1 MSLIDNQSIPS
12 TKSELD
18 LFTVPPTQVVVK
30 RGFWDEIQ
38 TMNPVTDE
46 GPYKFRIPPDP
57 HYTQLNKNYV
67 YLQLKLK
74 KPPAIVDATG
84 GAATIPSVAPINLLG
99 KTFFKQI
106 LLFMNGQ
113 QVSDSTDKYA
123 YRSFFETELNH
134 GYDAKHSHL
143 QSAFYYHE
151 SGPNIDTSNN
161 ESFKQRAD
169 IFKDERIVELIAPL
183 HIDLFLQDRFL
194 LNYTDIRLELYR
206 NSNEFLLQCFQ
217 DVTSLEL
224 HVLQVKLYLRK
235 VEVLD
240 SVNLALETTL
250 ANYAAKYPIRR
261 VSMTNL
267 HVSNPA
273 RSTPLHTLFSGQLPR
288 RILFACVEGSAYRG
302 TYKKSPFNFQPFN
315 MNEVKVICGGRTFPA
330 FPMKI
335 DFKNRKYIHAYNQL
349 FEALDQVHDNK
360 GNIISISDY
369 VSSHCIFAFD
379 LTPDEDDNG
388 HWDLVSEGTT
398 SIEINFSE
406 ALPESGVEIIVY
418 AEFDNLV
425 MIDKNRNIFFD
436 YN

>member
-1 MSLIDNQSIPS
+1 MALIDSKSIPS

-18 LFTVPPTQVVVK
+18 LFTVPPTQVVIK

-38 TMNPVTDE
+38 SMNPVTNE

-57 HYTQLNKNYV
+57 NYIQLNKNYV

-74 KPPAIVDATG
+74 KTPIVTNATG
-84 GAATIPSVAPINLLG
+84 VAIPTTVAPINLLG

-106 LLFMNGQ
+106 LLFVNGQ

-123 YRSFFETELNH
+123 YRAFFETELNYGH
-134 GYDAKHSHL
+134 DAKFSHL
-143 QSAFYYHE
+143 QSGLYYRE
-151 SGPNIDTSNN
+151 SGQIDSGDN
-161 ESFKQRAD
+161 ESFKTRAEL
-169 IFKDERIVELIAPL
+169 FKDQKIVELIAPL
-183 HIDLFLQDRFL
+183 HLDLFSQDRYL
-194 LNYTDIRLELYR
+194 LNYTDIRLDMYR
-206 NSNEFLLQCFQ
+206 NSNEFLLQCFE
-217 DVTSLEL
+217 DVSYLEL
-224 HVLQVKLYLRK
+224 EVLQVKLFLRK
-235 VEVLD
+235 VEILD

-261 VSMTNL
+261 VLMTNL
-267 HVSNPA
+267 HVANPA

-288 RILFACVEGSAYRG
+288 RLVFACVEGDAYRG
-302 TYKKSPFNFQPFN
+302 TYKKSPFNFKHFN
-315 MNEVKVICGGRTFPA
+315 INEVKVVCGGRTFPA
-330 FPMKI
+330 FPLRV
-335 DFKNRKYIHAYNQL
+335 DFKNNKYIHAYNQL
-349 FEALDQVHDNK
+349 FEALDQVRADK
-360 GNIISISDY
+360 GNLISISDFT
-369 VSSHCIFAFD
+369 SSHCIFAFD

-388 HWDLVSEGTT
+388 HWDLISEGTT

-406 ALPESGVEIIVY
+406 KLPDSGIEIVVY

>member
-1 MSLIDNQSIPS
+1 MSLIDNKSVPS
-12 TKSELD
+12 TKTELD

-38 TMNPVTDE
+38 PMNPITDE

-57 HYTQLNKNYV
+57 HYMQLNKNYI

-74 KPPAIVDATG
+74 KPPAIASTTG
-84 GAATIPSVAPINLLG
+84 GAATIPTVAPINLLG

-106 LLFMNGQ
+106 LFFINGQ
-113 QVSDSTDKYA
+113 QVSDSSDKYA
-123 YRSFFETELNH
+123 YRAFFETELNF

-143 QSAFYYHE
+143 QSAFYYRE
-151 SGPNIDTSNN
+151 SGANVDTENN
-161 ESFKQRAD
+161 ESFTKRAG
-169 IFKDERIVELIAPL
+169 IFKDEQIIELIAPL
-183 HIDLFLQDRFL
+183 HIDMFLQDRFL

-206 NSNEFLLQCFQ
+206 NSNEFLLQCFN
-217 DVTSLEL
+217 DVSNLEL
-224 HVLQVKLYLRK
+224 NVLQVKLFLRK

-250 ANYAAKYPIRR
+250 TSYPAKYPVRR
-261 VSMTNL
+261 ILMTNL

-273 RSTPLHTLFSGQLPR
+273 RSTPMHTLFSGQLPR
-288 RILFACVEGSAYRG
+288 RIVFACIEGSAYRG

-315 MNEVKVICGGRTFPA
+315 INGVKVICGGKTFPA

-335 DFKNRKYIHAYNQL
+335 DFKNKKFIHAYNHM
-349 FEALDQVHDNK
+349 FEALDLAHDNK
-360 GNIISISDY
+360 GNNISVTDY
-369 VSSHCIFAFD
+369 TSSHCIFAFD

-406 ALPESGVEIIVY
+406 ALPDSGVEIIVY

-425 MIDKNRNIFFD
+425 MIDKNRNVFFD